1 MAEPTDANARRSS
14 RGGILAVV
22 VSVLLMGATVAV
34 AWYLWS
40 SLAGAEISTQGII
53 AMGLGIGLTVIVG
66 VGLMRLTYYSHR
78 RGFDEEAGR
87 D

>member
-1 MAEPTDANARRSS
+1 MRMSPRASRS
-14 RGGILAVV
+14 GILAVV
-22 VSVLLMGATVAV
+22 VSVLLVGATAAV

-40 SLAGAEISTQGII
+40 SLEGTEISTQGII
-53 AMGLGIGLTVIVG
+53 AMGLGIGLTVLVG
-66 VGLMRLTYYSHR
+66 VGLMRLAYYSHR